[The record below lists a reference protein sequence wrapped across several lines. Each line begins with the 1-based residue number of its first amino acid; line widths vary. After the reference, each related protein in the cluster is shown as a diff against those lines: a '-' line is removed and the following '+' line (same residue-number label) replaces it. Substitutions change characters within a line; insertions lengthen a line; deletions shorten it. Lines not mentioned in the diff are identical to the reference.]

1 MDPGTGIPGKI
12 QFSTLDIM
20 MSTYNSASLN
30 QSHPETGRHAS
41 YWLRTEHCEARTG
54 SNHHHYLKM
63 FSFFFFYYISFCFF
77 SKILFFTIELL
88 ENIYNLPLIKYNSS

>member
-20 MSTYNSASLN
+20 MLTYNSASLN

-63 FSFFFFYYISFCFF
+63 FSFFITLGFFF